1 MSSMHAALHVVELA
15 LHTFAKSNT
24 SAFGMY
30 VWPQPFDDTPP
41 TFVGKP
47 IGPRTQQ
54 RLNWLR
60 ERYGR

>member
-1 MSSMHAALHVVELA
+1 MA
-15 LHTFAKSNT
+15 
-24 SAFGMY
+24 
-30 VWPQPFDDTPP
+30 

-60 ERYGR
+60 ERYAR